1 MNKYDKMGREWA
13 EKVLADMT
21 LVSGGIQLEAR
32 GRTARIGK
40 DGMDLPDTA
49 AAIFGAAAPRV
60 DALDVWLEE
69 TCGCT
74 RQVEDLR
81 AVLAE
86 CVWHYEA
93 VARLAGTRII
103 KARVRLELLVGEVS
117 AEHYETGDYWRV
129 VQESISI
136 TNTKEVIA

>member
-32 GRTARIGK
+32 GRTA
-40 DGMDLPDTA
+40 
-49 AAIFGAAAPRV
+49 IFGAAAPKV

-136 TNTKEVIA
+136 NGTKEVIA

>member
-1 MNKYDKMGREWA
+1 MDKMQKMGREWT
-13 EKVLADMT
+13 EKVVADMT

-32 GRTARIGK
+32 GRTARVGR
-40 DGMDLPDTA
+40 DGMDLPDTN
-49 AAIFGAAAPRV
+49 AAIFGAAAPKV
-60 DALDVWLEE
+60 DTLEVWMEE

-74 RQVEDLR
+74 RQVADLR

-93 VARLAGTRII
+93 VARLAGTGLVQ
-103 KARVRLELLVGEVS
+103 ARLRLELLVGEVS
-117 AEHYETGDYWRV
+117 DEAYETGDYWRV

-136 TNTKEVIA
+136 RGTKEIIA